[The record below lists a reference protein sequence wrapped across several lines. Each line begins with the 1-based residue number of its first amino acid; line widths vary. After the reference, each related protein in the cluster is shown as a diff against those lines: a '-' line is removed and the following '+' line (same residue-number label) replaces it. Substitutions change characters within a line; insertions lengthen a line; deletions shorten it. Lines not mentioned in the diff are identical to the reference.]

1 MGRSMVLWKVAKYTA
16 IALGLLVVAGIV
28 ASVVWTLLMLLCGLL
43 KVGALLLAVAAITY
57 LVVKGALWFLG
68 TGDDSE
74 TAGSASTGSDPLE
87 QLRDQYV
94 NGDLSENEFERRLE
108 HELDDGSF
116 DEIDREL
123 ERA

>member
-1 MGRSMVLWKVAKYTA
+1 MVLWKVAKYTA
-16 IALGLLVVAGIV
+16 IALGLLVVASIV
-28 ASVVWTLLMLLCGLL
+28 ASVLWTLLMLLWGVL

-57 LVVKGALWFLG
+57 VIVKGALWLG
-68 TGDDSE
+68 SGGDSE
-74 TAGSASTGSDPLE
+74 NPEFASNDADPLD

-94 NGDLSENEFERRLE
+94 NGDLSESEFERRLE

>member
-1 MGRSMVLWKVAKYTA
+1 MVLWKVAKYTA
-16 IALGLLVVAGIV
+16 IALGLLVLASIV
-28 ASVVWTLLMLLCGLL
+28 ASVLWALLMLLWGVL

-57 LVVKGALWFLG
+57 VVVKGALWLG
-68 TGDDSE
+68 SGGGSENPEFASHDADSL
-74 TAGSASTGSDPLE
+74 D

-94 NGDLSENEFERRLE
+94 NGDLSESEFERRLE
-108 HELDDGSF
+108 HELNDGSF